1 MFDTSIIRMSQV
13 FDDSNEKNSV
23 IVRCKCTQ
31 SLSNRIAY
39 AITAFMKMYHKP
51 SNLVAVLDLK
61 TELTIYRILHESQK
75 LWHGII

>member
-13 FDDSNEKNSV
+13 FDDSNEKNSM
-23 IVRCKCTQ
+23 IVLCKCTQ

-39 AITAFMKMYHKP
+39 AITAFMQMSYKA
-51 SNLVAVLDLK
+51 SNLVAVSDLK
-61 TELTIYRILHESQK
+61 TELTIYRIHELQK